1 MNRPLNIIFCLPGNS
16 YSGNFLKCWH
26 ELTVFCLNNNIN
38 PILSQNYSCN
48 IYYSR
53 TLCLGGNSTLGEL
66 QKPFNNKIDYDY
78 LMWIDSDV
86 IFKPSDLMQLL
97 SHQLDIVS
105 GLYLTHSGNTY
116 ATVKD
121 WDVDTYKQNGRFDFL
136 TLHDIKNDS
145 LFEVSYTGFGFIL
158 IKNGVFETIKYPW
171 FKPRF
176 IEMDHI
182 TEFTMEDVTF
192 CLEAKE
198 AGFQIMI
205 DPTVKLG
212 HEKMQVLI

>member
-53 TLCLGGNSTLGEL
+53 SLCLGGKSTLGEF
-66 QKPFNNKIDYDY
+66 QKPFDNKIDYDY

-86 IFKPSDLMQLL
+86 IFKPSDLIRLL
-97 SHQLDIVS
+97 SHKLDIVS
-105 GLYLTHSGNTY
+105 GLYLTQNGNTY

-121 WDVDTYKQNGRFDFL
+121 WDIDKYKQNGRFDFL
-136 TLHDIKNDS
+136 TPRDIKNDN

-158 IKNGVFETIKYPW
+158 IKKGVFETIKYPW

-176 IEMDHI
+176 IKMDHI

-212 HEKMQVLI
+212 HEKMQILY